1 MSGIVRRSL
10 DRDGVGALA
19 RELAPPPPDP
29 AIREVVAG
37 ILADVRR
44 DGDGA
49 LVALTQRFDA
59 PEFTGDDIRVPREA
73 LTAAAEALDPVLRD
87 AILTAAA
94 QVRALA
100 EATRPGDQ
108 HVTVPLGQEITVR
121 AVAVAAAGLYVP
133 GGRAAYPSSLIMAA
147 VPAQVAGVTRIA
159 VVTPPGADGRAHSVI
174 LATAALFGIDE
185 VYAVGGPGAI
195 AALAYGTQTIVPV
208 SVIAGPGSAWVQ
220 EAKRQVYGTV
230 GIDGIAGPS
239 EIIVVADADGD
250 PREIAADLLAQAEHG
265 PDSPAILAS
274 ADRALVDAVADVL
287 AAAGATGALTLV
299 DCASLDVALRFAEAF
314 APEHLQLHVR
324 DAAAIAGDVRHAGA
338 VFVGQNGATAFGD
351 YVAGSNHILPTGGAA
366 RFASA
371 VSAVTF
377 MRRMSVVAFPDSAV
391 VKMTPHLAAIADAEG
406 FPGHRRSAEVRAARI
421 AREGESQ

>member
-1 MSGIVRRSL
+1 MSGVARRSL
-10 DRDGVGALA
+10 DRDGVEGLA

-29 AIREVVAG
+29 AIREMVAG

-44 DGDGA
+44 DGDAA

-59 PEFTGDDIRVPREA
+59 PDFTTAHIRVQPDA
-73 LTAAAEALDPVLRD
+73 LTAAAEALEPVLRD

-100 EATRPGDQ
+100 EATRPRDQ
-108 HVTVPLGQEITVR
+108 HVTGPLGQQITVR
-121 AVAVAAAGLYVP
+121 AIPVAAAGLYVP

-147 VPAQVAGVTRIA
+147 VPAQVAGVERIA
-159 VVTPPGADGRAHSVI
+159 VVTPPASDARAHSVI
-174 LATAALFGIDE
+174 LAAAALLGIDE

-195 AALAYGTQTIVPV
+195 GALAYGTTTIAAV

-230 GIDGIAGPS
+230 GIDAVAGPS
-239 EIIVVADADGD
+239 EIIVIADADGD
-250 PREIAADLLAQAEHG
+250 PEEIAADLLAQVEHG

-274 ADRALVDAVADVL
+274 ADTALVDAVSDVL
-287 AAAGATGALTLV
+287 AASGATGALTLV
-299 DCASLDVALRFAEAF
+299 DCGSLDVALRFAEAF
-314 APEHLQLHVR
+314 APEHLELHVR
-324 DAAAIAGDVRHAGA
+324 DAAALAEGIRHAGA

-377 MRRMSVVAFPDSAV
+377 MRRMSVVALPDAAV
-391 VKMTPHLAAIADAEG
+391 AQMTPHLAALADAEG
-406 FPGHRRSAEVRAARI
+406 FPNHRRSAEVRAARI
-421 AREGESQ
+421 AGQGESL